1 VFVFKHVIYYNLNM
15 LKIVQSLRI
24 RVWVFSAIVIALA
37 IPTLLPMHAN
47 AATTHTAEQN
57 VKSYLYTKAFLRCI
71 ESNGSQTLS
80 PTNLNDGMFFKW
92 GATGSGM
99 SANIGYL
106 YNFGDQVGCTDSGSN
121 SWVHNALSLWGWSS
135 QQLGEA
141 QCSFGATRDN
151 LPQTITYQA
160 CINGTGNYYS
170 QTAGTYKQRF
180 LDSIYLKYYGENV
193 SAAGPH
199 SLSSAENYLYYYNT
213 FIQGAKG
220 KLIVDL
226 ASATSTQ
233 RDSLQQANYYKI
245 WYIKGTTPKE
255 AIFSADKNKTDERYI
270 NEATKVSMDAVA
282 SKLNKSGAQ
291 AYADYLI
298 ANNLQSNITSSES
311 SSDSTTT
318 SCAIPG
324 IGWVVCPVLNTL
336 ASVADSSYAFIASNF
351 LTVSPALF
359 VNDSTADEGT
369 KAAAKATQDAWG
381 IFRNIANFGLVLAFT
396 VIIFSQLTSLG
407 ISNYGVKKMLP
418 RLIISAILIN
428 VSYYIVQGAVDLF
441 NILGGSIY
449 NGLKNITPQGINYGG
464 DMSTGQGLA
473 GIVGG
478 VLAGTGAA
486 TVGAFALWGAFSA
499 LLPIIL
505 AAVLAL
511 LMMFFILVARQALI
525 ILLVILAPV
534 AFLAYLLPNT
544 ESLFTK
550 WRKTLTGLLL
560 VYPIASLVFAAS
572 AFAAGIL
579 TAVYSGTNTES
590 FGSYL
595 GSIVAAGVSVIPLF
609 VVPTLLKQSLNAI
622 PAIGKFASG
631 LQSKA
636 SGNIGKQIK
645 SGYQRGDMSRSRA
658 AKSQI
663 RDTRRNQAYAGRA
676 AAGGFLA
683 TGGLALTKGQKA
695 AKQQIASRAQGA
707 VAAEE
712 AANLKNDISS
722 LEYQMNQEK
731 QTAIANGQTY
741 DDRKVLTNIATDST
755 KSATQRRAAMHL
767 AAARGYV
774 GEVRKMQTKFE
785 TDSND
790 SSLTEAQR
798 GQARE
803 SLATLRLAKDA
814 NAGGLISKAPDL
826 IKGPSAAFS
835 DIGGGDLVQLH
846 SSTATAHIE
855 HLASLRQNS
864 LDAQTAAQQPGATQE
879 VIDAAATAAQSYK
892 QAVTS
897 LNEAV
902 IDVSKNPQLQA
913 SFGGDVGRSYLD
925 ALSQHPQLQNDLG
938 SLAGIDPASG
948 KIR

>member
-1 VFVFKHVIYYNLNM
+1 M

-71 ESNGSQTLS
+71 ESNDSQTLS

-160 CINGTGNYYS
+160 CINGTGNYYA

-324 IGWVVCPVLNTL
+324 IGWIVCPVLNTL

-676 AAGGFLA
+676 AAGGFRGFLA
-683 TGGLALTKGQKA
+683 GGG
-695 AKQQIASRAQGA
+695 IASGDTKERIKSAAIAAQDK
-707 VAAEE
+707 AEE
-712 AANLKNDISS
+712 DSISQSVSVLSRMGPGGTSLTPDQYRDIAMGKDVQIKDNNGNLRTVQAKSFTSNQRIAATR
-722 LEYQMNQEK
+722 EYMKSARADEVMQFAQHASM
-731 QTAIANGQTY
+731 
-741 DDRKVLTNIATDST
+741 VTDSRER
-755 KSATQRRAAMHL
+755 KYL
-767 AAARGYV
+767 A
-774 GEVRKMQTKFE
+774 
-785 TDSND
+785 
-790 SSLTEAQR
+790 
-798 GQARE
+798 QAI
-803 SLATLRLAKDA
+803 
-814 NAGGLISKAPDL
+814 GGS
-826 IKGPSAAFS
+826 SAASKSTILGGSTVGAIEAGSASGIDFKS
-835 DIGGGDLVQLH
+835 MARDNIGKGKVTAEALSTMDQAE
-846 SSTATAHIE
+846 SSIY
-855 HLASLRQNS
+855 
-864 LDAQTAAQQPGATQE
+864 LD
-879 VIDAAATAAQSYK
+879 AAQSTP
-892 QAVTS
+892 QGSTERQM
-897 LNEAV
+897 L
-902 IDVSKNPQLQA
+902 IDAHA
-913 SFGGDVGRSYLD
+913 SFMAAPNLRGKVAQG
-925 ALSQHPQLQNDLG
+925 SQHALNIDAMR
-938 SLAGIDPASG
+938 SL
-948 KIR
+948 